1 MLTLSSEAT
10 ESPESS
16 LGHDRPYKSNYYDP
30 DVAHAGVD
38 YDEDLR
44 VQCPSHTTERKLIA
58 RIDLR
63 VIPILSILYLLAFLD
78 RYAKPMLDNTYM
90 RAF

>member
-1 MLTLSSEAT
+1 M
-10 ESPESS
+10 ESS
-16 LGHDRPYKSNYYDP
+16 LGHDQPYTGKYYDP
-30 DVAHAGVD
+30 DIAHAGVD
-38 YDEDLR
+38 YDDDLH

-58 RIDLR
+58 RIDWR

-78 RYAKPMLDNTYM
+78 RYGSRIFDNTDV